1 MNKKWECYQTDE
13 EKVKKM
19 AKEYNISPL
28 IATIL
33 VNKNLEEKKDIDK
46 FLNPTRNDFYDPYLM
61 PDMEIAIN
69 RIIEAIETNGSVAVE
84 ESNEVSIKTNSD
96 NIVVI

>member
-46 FLNPTRNDFYDPYLM
+46 FFKPNKKRFL
-61 PDMEIAIN
+61 
-69 RIIEAIETNGSVAVE
+69 
-84 ESNEVSIKTNSD
+84 
-96 NIVVI
+96 

>member
-28 IATIL
+28 IAKPLTGESVI
-33 VNKNLEEKKDIDK
+33 
-46 FLNPTRNDFYDPYLM
+46 R
-61 PDMEIAIN
+61 EIK
-69 RIIEAIETNGSVAVE
+69 SML
-84 ESNEVSIKTNSD
+84 
-96 NIVVI
+96 